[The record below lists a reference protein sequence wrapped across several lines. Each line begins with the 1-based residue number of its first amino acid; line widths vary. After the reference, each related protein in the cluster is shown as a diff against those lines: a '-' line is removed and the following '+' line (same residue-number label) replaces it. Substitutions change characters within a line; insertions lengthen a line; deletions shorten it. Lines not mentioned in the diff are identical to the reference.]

1 MHVSAHT
8 WQSLRLEVAKNIC
21 LAGPKS
27 VTIHDCQPASVA
39 DLSGNFYMDRSLQVD
54 AHGLF
59 VPEASRAQLTHPQ
72 LTLLNPNCGVRLHDE
87 PAEDA
92 AAIDALIDGHEV
104 VICTDL
110 IQSRA
115 VLFNERCRAKNIYFV
130 AADVRGVSATSYA
143 ARLWQRSC
151 ARC

>member
-1 MHVSAHT
+1 
-8 WQSLRLEVAKNIC
+8 
-21 LAGPKS
+21 
-27 VTIHDCQPASVA
+27 
-39 DLSGNFYMDRSLQVD
+39 MDRSLPVQVQLRPLRNPHTRMQVD
-54 AHGLF
+54 ENGRF
-59 VPEASRAQLTHPQ
+59 VPEASRGQLTHPK
-72 LTLLNPNCGVRLHDE
+72 LKLLNPNCGVRLHDE

-110 IQSRA
+110 TQSRA

-130 AADVRGVSATSYA
+130 AADVRGVSATSHA
-143 ARLWQRSC
+143 ARLWQLSC